1 LSDPENRA
9 RFDRYGSEGFAATG
23 GPRVDPSVFT
33 DFSDIFGGSMGD
45 LFGELFG
52 MGGGFGGGG
61 RTRRQGRGERGSNL
75 LYRLEISFP
84 EAVHGT
90 EKTVR
95 IPRLETCSRCGGRG
109 AESEKG
115 VSTCRTCGGSGQV
128 HYRQGFF
135 SMSRTCG
142 TCGGRG
148 RVISDP
154 CPACRGQGRVQTEKT
169 LTIKIPAGVDS
180 GTRLR

>member
-1 LSDPENRA
+1 MAVRYHPDKNPGNKEAEENFKLAAEAYSVLSDPEKRA

-52 MGGGFGGGG
+52 MGGGFGGGA
-61 RTRRQGRGERGSNL
+61 RTRRQGRGERGANL

-95 IPRLETCSRCGGRG
+95 IPRLETCSRC
-109 AESEKG
+109 
-115 VSTCRTCGGSGQV
+115 
-128 HYRQGFF
+128 
-135 SMSRTCG
+135 
-142 TCGGRG
+142 
-148 RVISDP
+148 
-154 CPACRGQGRVQTEKT
+154 
-169 LTIKIPAGVDS
+169 
-180 GTRLR
+180 

>member
-1 LSDPENRA
+1 MAAISRPYKAGESLEDFCRA
-9 RFDRYGSEGFAATG
+9 CKTDRMHTVVAADADGRPLRVACGYCRSEHNYRG

-115 VSTCRTCGGSGQV
+115 VRSLLAPRYSLLPQPRAARGHAVRYS
-128 HYRQGFF
+128 
-135 SMSRTCG
+135 SRYI
-142 TCGGRG
+142 R
-148 RVISDP
+148 ISS
-154 CPACRGQGRVQTEKT
+154 K
-169 LTIKIPAGVDS
+169 K
-180 GTRLR
+180 

>member
-61 RTRRQGRGERGSNL
+61 RTRRQGRGERGANL

-95 IPRLETCSRCGGRG
+95 IPRLETCSRCGDAERRARRGYRPAAPAAGPVRSITGRG
-109 AESEKG
+109 SSA
-115 VSTCRTCGGSGQV
+115 
-128 HYRQGFF
+128 
-135 SMSRTCG
+135 
-142 TCGGRG
+142 
-148 RVISDP
+148 
-154 CPACRGQGRVQTEKT
+154 
-169 LTIKIPAGVDS
+169 
-180 GTRLR
+180 